1 MTHSRQFIDEFTEK
15 NGSINCTGLPGY
27 DLSNQE
33 NFDQAR
39 AENLFATRCP
49 EYVRGAAAIL
59 ERLL

>member
-15 NGSINCTGLPGY
+15 NGSNSCTGLLGY

-33 NFDQAR
+33 NFDQAQ
-39 AENLFATRCP
+39 AENLFATKCP

-59 ERLL
+59 EKMV